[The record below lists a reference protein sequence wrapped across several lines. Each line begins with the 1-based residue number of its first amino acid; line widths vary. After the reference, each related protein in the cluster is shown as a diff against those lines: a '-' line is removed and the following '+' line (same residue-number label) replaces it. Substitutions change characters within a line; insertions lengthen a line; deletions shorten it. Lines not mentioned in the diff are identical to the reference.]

1 MKIIIGIMFL
11 LTLLVTPVSATE
23 QSAFEWED
31 IDTFCNTQQEIDF
44 DICVRLIE
52 EYQIDTIDRI
62 SKNNTENTKSLKKA
76 VDDIG
81 NTLREQIIIPD
92 GVRIQKYQQ
101 QQIQ

>member
-1 MKIIIGIMFL
+1 MKIIISMMFL
-11 LTLLVTPVSATE
+11 FTLLVAPVSASE
-23 QSAFEWED
+23 QPFFEWED
-31 IDTFCNTQQEIDF
+31 IDTFCNAQQEIDF

-62 SKNNTENTKSLKKA
+62 SENNTEKTKKLKKA